1 MTAAS
6 QSSTPISLQPIT
18 STNWVTCIELRPT
31 AYQQQR
37 GFVAANVLSL
47 AQAYVD
53 RWWIPTAVYAQQ
65 TMVGFILY
73 GCWPAAPIAAEYG
86 QREGGIHHVLRMM
99 IDQHYQGQGYGYAAL
114 HRLITHI
121 RAQPDARAIEL
132 NYDVDNSVAARL
144 YAQLG
149 FEPTG
154 EVDAGEIRARLVLGV
169 REQ

>member
-47 AQAYVD
+47 AQAYVE
-53 RWWIPTAVYAQQ
+53 RWWIPTAIYAQQ

-73 GCWPAAPIAAEYG
+73 GC
-86 QREGGIHHVLRMM
+86 
-99 IDQHYQGQGYGYAAL
+99 
-114 HRLITHI
+114 
-121 RAQPDARAIEL
+121 
-132 NYDVDNSVAARL
+132 
-144 YAQLG
+144 
-149 FEPTG
+149 
-154 EVDAGEIRARLVLGV
+154 
-169 REQ
+169 